1 MAEGILDVGTAD
13 FQSQVL
19 ESDQP
24 VLVDFWAA
32 WCGPCRAQTPIL
44 EKFAAANPGVKVVKV
59 NVDDAQQIA
68 IKYGIRS
75 IPTVSVFNGGNEVA
89 KAVGLQRQP
98 QLQALVARAG

>member
-1 MAEGILDVGTAD
+1 MSEGILNVGAAD

-19 ESDQP
+19 DADGP
-24 VLVDFWAA
+24 VLVDFWAE

-59 NVDDAQQIA
+59 NVDEAQAVA

-75 IPTVSVFNGGNEVA
+75 IPTVSVFKGGAEVG
-89 KAVGLQRQP
+89 KAVGLQREQ
-98 QLQALVARAG
+98 QLSQLVGSAR

>member
-1 MAEGILDVGTAD
+1 MAEGILNVGTAD

-19 ESDQP
+19 DAEGP

-59 NVDDAQQIA
+59 NVDEAGPIAQ
-68 IKYGIRS
+68 KYGVRS
-75 IPTVSVFNGGNEVA
+75 IPTVAVFSGGNEVA
-89 KAVGLQRQP
+89 KAVGLQRGP
-98 QLQALVARAG
+98 QLEKLVAV

>member
-44 EKFAAANPGVKVVKV
+44 EKFAAANPNVKVVKV

-68 IKYGIRS
+68 IKYGVRS
-75 IPTVSVFNGGNEVA
+75 IPTVAVFKGGAEVG
-89 KAVGLQRQP
+89 KAVGVQRAA
-98 QLQALVARAG
+98 QLEQLVSHAS